1 MDVYQSEFVEFEK
14 NFKNFKKSK
23 IVLYGIGRMTATLLP
38 MLQEYRIMGLMD
50 RDETNIGK
58 CYYNQLVLSEE
69 EVEKQADLVIINT
82 AQTYWKTIYK
92 RICNL
97 EIPIYYL
104 DGSIARIEPE
114 QNQYETLDYWKTSY
128 AELEEKIEAHD
139 VISFDIFDLTHEK
152 DLFAA

>member
-69 EVEKQADLVIINT
+69 EVEKQADLVI
-82 AQTYWKTIYK
+82 
-92 RICNL
+92 
-97 EIPIYYL
+97 
-104 DGSIARIEPE
+104 
-114 QNQYETLDYWKTSY
+114 
-128 AELEEKIEAHD
+128 
-139 VISFDIFDLTHEK
+139 
-152 DLFAA
+152 